1 MSFEIFGTD
10 MSDPTARED
19 LVEIVTAIRNAET
32 DFLCDSLNGFDIY
45 GEWADTDPESYKDF
59 VEFCVSHDDEEA
71 RRFIASRCDYLLESE
86 ISFTF
91 RIFSKLLQDDSQKI
105 RFGAAENAEVR
116 LGELSRDKEE
126 EVISVLGLN
135 GLRTFTVLLAEVI
148 DEKRD
153 ASKLQRQ

>member
-1 MSFEIFGTD
+1 MSFEIYGAD
-10 MSDPTARED
+10 MSNPANRED

-45 GEWADTDPESYKDF
+45 DEWASTDRESYKDF
-59 VEFCVSHDDEEA
+59 VEFCVNHDDEEA

-91 RIFSKLLQDDSQKI
+91 RIFTKLLEDNSQQI
-105 RFGAAENAEVR
+105 RFGAAENAAVR
-116 LGELSRDKEE
+116 LSELSQDREE
-126 EVISVLGLN
+126 EVVTVLGLN
-135 GLRTFTVLLAEVI
+135 GLRAFTVLLAEVI

-153 ASKLQRQ
+153 VSKQQH